1 MDPPSPTRLL
11 FQGAHLTH
19 IPKLLDRRQEGGE
32 WSKGNRGHWKVRR
45 GHKGS
50 WGVGEGRWT
59 SVPGLMAQR
68 TSIARDARGVLGARG
83 RGGQSVGA
91 LGVAGE
97 GGGWS
102 SRRPA
107 NKPSAPTVPLLTGP
121 KRANQKLLQ
130 GRLSS
135 SLQTGQDRGL
145 GSSHSLQDPSA
156 NGFRPSGGLNTTSQ
170 GRSRRDPSLLTHPLW
185 APCPHLSHGPI
196 PLASTFGN
204 HFPNKPLVFTS
215 SFQGLQ

>member
-1 MDPPSPTRLL
+1 MDKRSRVDGPANIHRQGCTR
-11 FQGAHLTH
+11 G
-19 IPKLLDRRQEGGE
+19 P
-32 WSKGNRGHWKVRR
+32 W
-45 GHKGS
+45 
-50 WGVGEGRWT
+50 GEGAGWAI
-59 SVPGLMAQR
+59 SG
-68 TSIARDARGVLGARG
+68 SS
-83 RGGQSVGA
+83 RGGRRDHQG
-91 LGVAGE
+91 GW